1 MASGKQKFQ
10 MEFEM
15 RSSPKI
21 LYSYISSASGLSEWF
36 ADDVRVKEGVYFFEW
51 EGTESRAKLTHK
63 RENQMARF
71 NWIDETEKTYFEIE
85 IITDE
90 ITGDVALLVTDFA
103 EPEEQAEMRRLWDSQ
118 IHNLRH
124 IIGS

>member
-1 MASGKQKFQ
+1 MAGGKQKFQ